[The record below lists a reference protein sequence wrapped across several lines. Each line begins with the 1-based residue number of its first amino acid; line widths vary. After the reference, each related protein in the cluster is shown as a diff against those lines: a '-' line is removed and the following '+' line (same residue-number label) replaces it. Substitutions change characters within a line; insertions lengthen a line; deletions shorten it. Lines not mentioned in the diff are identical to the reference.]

1 MGAPR
6 RLKVLFI
13 PAWYPSEEYPINGIF
28 IREHAKA
35 AALYHD
41 ITVVYAYVDPSLQP
55 WKLCRVSDSMENGIR
70 TIRIK
75 YADAFAYLKKLLIKE
90 PRRKGYSLSNSDRK
104 VISILRKIFRIPR
117 TVLLDLLY
125 LGITFAA
132 FRKLLK
138 EGFKPDVIHAHVYSA
153 GVPAVLIGKRYGLP
167 VVITEHS
174 SGFPRRLIRGFGK
187 LKAKFAFERADLVCP
202 VSEDLRRHIEEYG
215 IRARFRVVPNVVDTS
230 LFAPADSVPTRENNR
245 KRLLLVAALIPI
257 KGVSCLLEALARLRE
272 KRDDFALD
280 IVGDGPNRTEYEEL
294 TYKLGL
300 RDVVRF
306 QGLKTKQEVARFM
319 QRCDFFVLPSL
330 FETFGV
336 TLIEAMACG
345 KPVIA
350 SDIGGPKEIVTEKVG
365 KLVPPGDSETL
376 AEAVD
381 YMLDHY
387 REYDPEK
394 IVQYV
399 RQRYSY
405 QAVGKECD
413 RVYRSVTSSF
423 MRVLRS

>member
-1 MGAPR
+1 
-6 RLKVLFI
+6 
-13 PAWYPSEEYPINGIF
+13 
-28 IREHAKA
+28 
-35 AALYHD
+35 
-41 ITVVYAYVDPSLQP
+41 
-55 WKLCRVSDSMENGIR
+55 
-70 TIRIK
+70 
-75 YADAFAYLKKLLIKE
+75 
-90 PRRKGYSLSNSDRK
+90 
-104 VISILRKIFRIPR
+104 
-117 TVLLDLLY
+117 
-125 LGITFAA
+125 
-132 FRKLLK
+132 
-138 EGFKPDVIHAHVYSA
+138 
-153 GVPAVLIGKRYGLP
+153 
-167 VVITEHS
+167 
-174 SGFPRRLIRGFGK
+174 
-187 LKAKFAFERADLVCP
+187 
-202 VSEDLRRHIEEYG
+202 
-215 IRARFRVVPNVVDTS
+215 
-230 LFAPADSVPTRENNR
+230 
-245 KRLLLVAALIPI
+245 
-257 KGVSCLLEALARLRE
+257 
-272 KRDDFALD
+272 
-280 IVGDGPNRTEYEEL
+280 
-294 TYKLGL
+294 
-300 RDVVRF
+300 
-306 QGLKTKQEVARFM
+306 M